1 MKYLKCITHDAV
13 TLLDMPQPT
22 AGAGEIIV
30 RMRLCGICG
39 TDTLKV
45 YGAYP
50 KPQQL
55 GHEVVGVVHEI
66 GAGVTRFHAGQRV
79 GLAHHVPDYGSHWS
93 RRGSETMDPQFK
105 RSNIEPGGFAEFIRV
120 PAEHVRSTVI
130 PIPDHVP
137 DLRAVFMEPLA
148 CCLRALDRVRLSE
161 GDSALVIGAGAVG
174 MLFVPLLRDR
184 SVTVLA
190 ADVRPERITA
200 AQRWGATGGGVS
212 GVEDLPTLC
221 RAHSDGRGVDVVIL
235 TVVNDAVLRT
245 ALACVRDGGTILL
258 FGGKPGSELTFAY
271 WDAFLREI
279 NLITSY
285 SATPDGL
292 QRAMAILSTPA
303 WAGLEDLVSHALPL
317 ARAGEGFDMLRKGEG
332 GKVVVADSDSDSG

>member
-1 MKYLKCITHDAV
+1 MRYIKCIAQDEVA
-13 TLLDMPQPT
+13 LLDMPQPT

-30 RMRLCGICG
+30 RMSMCGVCG

-55 GHEVVGVVHEI
+55 GHEVVGIVHEV
-66 GAGVTRFHAGQRV
+66 GAGVVQFRVGQRV
-79 GLAHHVPDYGSHWS
+79 GLAHHVPDYSSHWS

-105 RSNIEPGGFAEFIRV
+105 RSNIEPGGFAEYIRV
-120 PAEHVRSTVI
+120 PAEHVRSTVV
-130 PIPDHVP
+130 PIPEHVP
-137 DLRAVFMEPLA
+137 DARAVFMEPLA
-148 CCLRALDRVRLSE
+148 CCLRALDRVRLTE

-184 SVTVLA
+184 SVTALV
-190 ADVRPERITA
+190 ADVRAERIET
-200 AQRWGATGGGVS
+200 AQRWGAAGGAVS
-212 GVEDLPTLC
+212 GQGDLPALC
-221 RAHSDGRGVDVVIL
+221 RAHSAGRGVDVVIL
-235 TVVNDAVLRT
+235 TVVNDAVLNT

-279 NLITSY
+279 NLTTSY

-292 QRAMAILSTPA
+292 RRAMAILAGPA
-303 WAGLEDLVSHALPL
+303 YAGLEELVSHVLPL
-317 ARAGEGFDMLRKGEG
+317 ERAGEAFEMMRKGLG
-332 GKVVVADSDSDSG
+332 GKGVIAGRR

>member
-1 MKYLKCITHDAV
+1 MQYLKCLAQDEVA
-13 TLLDMPQPT
+13 LLEMPQPT
-22 AGAGEIIV
+22 AGPGEIVV
-30 RMRLCGICG
+30 RMVVCGICG

-55 GHEVVGVVHEI
+55 GHEVVGVVHEV
-66 GAGVTRFHAGQRV
+66 GAGVTQFRVGQRV

-120 PAEHVRSTVI
+120 PAEHVRSTVVAV
-130 PIPDHVP
+130 PEHVP

-148 CCLRALDRVRLSE
+148 CCLRALDRVRLVE
-161 GDSALVIGAGAVG
+161 GDSALVVGAGAVG

-184 SVTVLA
+184 AVTPLV
-190 ADVRPERITA
+190 ADVRAERIEA
-200 AQRWGATGGGVS
+200 ARRWGAAGGAVS
-212 GVEDLPTLC
+212 GQDDLPALC

-235 TVVNDAVLRT
+235 TVVNDAALRT
-245 ALACVRDGGTILL
+245 ALACVRDGGAILL
-258 FGGKPGSELTFAY
+258 FGGKPGSELTFGY

-279 NLITSY
+279 SLVTSY

-292 QRAMAILSTPA
+292 RRAMAILSGPGY
-303 WAGLEDLVSHALPL
+303 AGLEALVSHMLPL
-317 ARAGEGFDMLRKGEG
+317 SEADAGFRLLRDAKAS
-332 GKVVVADSDSDSG
+332 KVVVRSS

>member
-1 MKYLKCITHDAV
+1 VKYLKCITQDAV
-13 TLLDMPQPT
+13 ALLDMPQPT

-30 RMRLCGICG
+30 RMRMCGICG

-55 GHEVVGVVHEI
+55 GHEVVGVVHEV
-66 GAGVTRFHAGQRV
+66 GAGVTQFRVGERV

-105 RSNIEPGGFAEFIRV
+105 RSNIEPGGFAEYIRV
-120 PAEHVRSTVI
+120 PAEHVRSTVV
-130 PIPDHVP
+130 PIPEHVP
-137 DLRAVFMEPLA
+137 DMRAVFMEPLA

-161 GDSALVIGAGAVG
+161 GDSALVVGVGAVG

-184 SVTVLA
+184 SVTTLA
-190 ADVRPERITA
+190 ADVRAERIEA
-200 AQRWGATGGGVS
+200 ARRWGAAGGGVP
-212 GVEDLPTLC
+212 GRDDLAALC
-221 RAHSDGRGVDVVIL
+221 RAHSAGRGVDLVIL

-245 ALACVRDGGTILL
+245 ALSCVRDGGTILL

-292 QRAMAILSTPA
+292 RRAMAVLAGPA
-303 WAGLEDLVSHALPL
+303 CAGLEDLVSHALPL
-317 ARAGEGFDMLRKGEG
+317 ERAGDGFEMLRRGEG
-332 GKVVVADSDSDSG
+332 GKAVVVQSII